1 MCERIEKLVSSEFE
15 KLTGIK
21 STESSVLHYSVFP
34 QKREDFKQLLRAV
47 LPDLRISST
56 QGLITVADFANYVEK
71 EEEKKKTFFA
81 KGLQIIRDVTGD
93 ETLTLDDDLYVELR
107 PEGEGNEYFSSQ
119 TRYFL
124 KANKVYKALAQGLK
138 GSHSPYYPP
147 VSLLEKSRTLNGIID
162 LYYRR
167 GKF

>member
-1 MCERIEKLVSSEFE
+1 MCERIEKIVASEFE

-21 STESSVLHYSVFP
+21 ETGNSVLHYSVFP

-81 KGLQIIRDVTGD
+81 KGLRIIRDVTGD
-93 ETLTLDDDLYVELR
+93 EALNLEDDLYAELR
-107 PEGEGNEYFSSQ
+107 PEGEGNEYLSSQ

-124 KANKVYKALAQGLK
+124 KANKVYKALALGLK

-167 GKF
+167 GRF

>member
-1 MCERIEKLVSSEFE
+1 MCERIEKIVASEFE

-21 STESSVLHYSVFP
+21 ETGNSVLHYSVFP

-81 KGLQIIRDVTGD
+81 KGLRIIRDVTGN
-93 ETLTLDDDLYVELR
+93 EKLSFDDDLYPELR
-107 PEGEGNEYFSSQ
+107 PSGEERTYLSEQ
-119 TRYFL
+119 CRYFIR
-124 KANKVYKALAQGLK
+124 ANKVYSALSKGLD
-138 GSHSPYYPP
+138 GRAGYYPP
-147 VSLLEKSRTLNGIID
+147 VSQLESCRTLREMID

-167 GKF
+167 GRF

>member
-1 MCERIEKLVSSEFE
+1 MCERIEKLVASEFE

-21 STESSVLHYSVFP
+21 ETESKVMHYSVYP

-56 QGLITVADFANYVEK
+56 QGLITVEDFANYIEK
-71 EEEKKKTFFA
+71 AEEKKKAFFA
-81 KGLQIIRDVTGD
+81 KGLQIIKEITGD
-93 ETLTLDDDLYVELR
+93 ETLTLEDDLYAELR
-107 PEGEGNEYFSSQ
+107 PTGEGNEYLSSQ
-119 TRYFL
+119 TRYFV
-124 KANKVYKALAQGLK
+124 KANKVYNALAEGLK
-138 GSHSPYYPP
+138 GKKFAYNPP